1 MKKLFSTSTR
11 IIAIIALSAI
21 VFASC
26 QKSMIKPEDGAT
38 TKKLPDEKPAAA
50 LTAGTINFSGYT
62 WTVRAT
68 SSGTQGPGPNYWNSN
83 NAWLDANGYLHLKMQ
98 KDAQGRWSCA
108 EVTSNNNFG
117 YGTYQWK
124 VECDLNIIDRNIV
137 LGLFNYSGQDGYDE
151 QDVELSRWGNPSAGQ
166 FNYTVYPAQSGV
178 RYKNVH
184 WESPNITMNGTYTTH
199 RFTRYRTDS
208 IVYESQFGHYDAGS
222 TIARKKFTSSDIKLS
237 ALNMPILM
245 NLWLMNGTAPV
256 NGQSYEVI
264 IHEFKF
270 TPLP

>member
-1 MKKLFSTSTR
+1 MKKPFSTSTKS
-11 IIAIIALSAI
+11 ITIIALSAI
-21 VFASC
+21 LFASC
-26 QKSMIKPEDGAT
+26 QKSMIKPEDGAAA
-38 TKKLPDEKPAAA
+38 KKLPNDKPPVVS
-50 LTAGTINFSGYT
+50 TAGTINFSGYT

-83 NAWLDANGYLHLKMQ
+83 NAWLDANGHLHLKMQ
-98 KDAQGRWSCA
+98 KDAKGRWSCA

-124 VECDLNIIDRNIV
+124 IECDLNIIDRNVV

-151 QDVELSRWGNPSAGQ
+151 QDIELSRWGNPSAGQ

-178 RYKNVH
+178 RYQNVH

-208 IVYESQFGHYDAGS
+208 IVYESQDGHYDSGS
-222 TIARKKFTSSDIKLS
+222 SIARKIFTSSDIQLS